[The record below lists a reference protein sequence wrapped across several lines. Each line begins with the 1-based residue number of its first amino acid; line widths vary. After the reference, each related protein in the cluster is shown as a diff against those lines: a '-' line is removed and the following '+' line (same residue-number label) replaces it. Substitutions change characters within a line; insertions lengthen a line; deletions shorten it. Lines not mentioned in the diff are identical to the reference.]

1 MDQEDPSF
9 AKEVPND
16 ADDDMIRRSGRTKRI
31 KFDLGETQNL
41 YPQGDQDNDL
51 SSDSEIKMKRE
62 LKRAGS
68 SVKPL
73 SEANEASIPEG
84 RYGLRERSKRLKPN
98 YDYEYKPQRQ
108 TQLQYQEK
116 LKFNLQAD

>member
-9 AKEVPND
+9 AKEVPKD

-31 KFDLGETQNL
+31 KFDLGETQYL

-84 RYGLRERSKRLKPN
+84 
-98 YDYEYKPQRQ
+98 
-108 TQLQYQEK
+108 
-116 LKFNLQAD
+116 